1 MKGYVVSKG
10 LDGTEAAYRP
20 KKISHYN
27 TYESFKTPKL
37 PYRNREGQNRGVFG
51 ATGDMRVTKQNK
63 LKSPHRL
70 GAYGSKV
77 KNPITDIQLMSK

>member
-10 LDGTEAAYRP
+10 LDGTEIAYRP
-20 KKISHYN
+20 KKNSHN
-27 TYESFKTPKL
+27 TYESFKNPKL

-51 ATGDMRVTKQNK
+51 ATGDMRVTKQNE

-70 GAYGSKV
+70 DAYGSKV
-77 KNPITDIQLMSK
+77 KNPTTDIQLMSK